1 MVPTAQVR
9 VAEKDI
15 LAFLHSRHADV
26 MTEISNSKE
35 INGANEG
42 KILEAVKG
50 FLATK
55 KY

>member
-1 MVPTAQVR
+1 
-9 VAEKDI
+9 
-15 LAFLHSRHADV
+15 
-26 MTEISNSKE
+26 MTEISNAKE
-35 INGANEG
+35 IKADNET